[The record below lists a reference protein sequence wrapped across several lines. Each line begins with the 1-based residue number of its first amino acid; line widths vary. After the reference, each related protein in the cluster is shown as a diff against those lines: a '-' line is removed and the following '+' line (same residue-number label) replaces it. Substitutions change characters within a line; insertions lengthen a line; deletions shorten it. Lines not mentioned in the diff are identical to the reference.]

1 MDLIGF
7 IRNKFDFKSLADG
20 KVEGWTLVM
29 FVLWWASGVISITR
43 AGAIGYASLNIYF
56 STWASFFASIYA
68 LDQWGGEKDI
78 LTLRELTRMSITL
91 PSWWIVFWA
100 SIVILGSA
108 ADAARFFDSDDYV
121 FASCATAVGIST
133 ITTVVSA
140 FFILSHYEFFQCC
153 EACSSWLTY
162 GGWFE
167 LAMSIM
173 VNVWLVIALSRLTE
187 PGSIGS
193 AIVGNGF
200 SPQSEEGGESQQSG
214 APSSSPTSY
223 YVPGTNIY
231 LASWTAFIAS
241 GRVTVKWKEA
251 RAIKFAQTSGAKS
264 EEEGGDTEQEGDEED
279 NDESDKG
286 GA

>member
-29 FVLWWASGVISITR
+29 FVLWWASGVTSITR

-56 STWASFFASIYA
+56 STWASLFASIYA

-108 ADAARFFDSDDYV
+108 GDAARFFDSDDYV

-153 EACSSWLTY
+153 KACSSWLTY

-173 VNVWLVIALSRLTE
+173 VNVWLVIALSQLTE
-187 PGSIGS
+187 PGAIGS
-193 AIVGNGF
+193 TIVGNGF

-214 APSSSPTSY
+214 VPSGSRTSY

-231 LASWTAFIAS
+231 IASWTAFIAS

>member
-1 MDLIGF
+1 MIGF

-29 FVLWWASGVISITR
+29 FVLWWASGVTSITR

-56 STWASFFASIYA
+56 STWASLFASIYA
-68 LDQWGGEKDI
+68 LDQWGSEKDI

-108 ADAARFFDSDDYV
+108 GDAARFFDSDDYV

-153 EACSSWLTY
+153 KACSSWLTY

-173 VNVWLVIALSRLTE
+173 VNVWLVIALSQLTE
-187 PGSIGS
+187 PGAIGS
-193 AIVGNGF
+193 TIVGNGF

-214 APSSSPTSY
+214 VPSGSRTSY

-231 LASWTAFIAS
+231 IASWTAFIAS

>member
-1 MDLIGF
+1 MIGF

-29 FVLWWASGVISITR
+29 FVLWWASGVTSITR

-56 STWASFFASIYA
+56 STWASLFASIYA

-108 ADAARFFDSDDYV
+108 GDAARFFDSDDYV

-133 ITTVVSA
+133 ITIVVSA

-153 EACSSWLTY
+153 KACSSWLTY

-173 VNVWLVIALSRLTE
+173 VNVWLVIALSQLTE
-187 PGSIGS
+187 PGAIGS
-193 AIVGNGF
+193 TIVGNGF

-214 APSSSPTSY
+214 VPSGSRTSY

-231 LASWTAFIAS
+231 IASWTAFIAS

>member
-1 MDLIGF
+1 
-7 IRNKFDFKSLADG
+7 
-20 KVEGWTLVM
+20 M
-29 FVLWWASGVISITR
+29 FVLWWASGVTSITR

-56 STWASFFASIYA
+56 STWASLFASIYA

-108 ADAARFFDSDDYV
+108 GDAARFFDSDDYV

-153 EACSSWLTY
+153 KACSSWLTY

-173 VNVWLVIALSRLTE
+173 VNVWLVIALSQLTE
-187 PGSIGS
+187 PGAIGS
-193 AIVGNGF
+193 TIVGNGF

-214 APSSSPTSY
+214 VPSGSRTSY

-231 LASWTAFIAS
+231 IASWTAFIAS

>member
-1 MDLIGF
+1 MIGF

-29 FVLWWASGVISITR
+29 FVLWWASGVTSITR
-43 AGAIGYASLNIYF
+43 AGGIGYASLNIYF
-56 STWASFFASIYA
+56 STWASLFASIYA

-108 ADAARFFDSDDYV
+108 GDAARFFDSDDYV

-140 FFILSHYEFFQCC
+140 FFILSHYEFFQCW

-173 VNVWLVIALSRLTE
+173 VNVWLVIALSQLTE
-187 PGSIGS
+187 PGAIGS
-193 AIVGNGF
+193 TIVGNGF

-214 APSSSPTSY
+214 VPSGSRTSY

-231 LASWTAFIAS
+231 IASWTAFIAS

>member
-1 MDLIGF
+1 MIGF

-29 FVLWWASGVISITR
+29 FVLWWASGVTSITR

-56 STWASFFASIYA
+56 STWASLFASIYA

-108 ADAARFFDSDDYV
+108 GDAARFFDSDDYV

-140 FFILSHYEFFQCC
+140 FFILSHYEFFQCW

-173 VNVWLVIALSRLTE
+173 VNVWLVIALSQLTE
-187 PGSIGS
+187 PGAIGS
-193 AIVGNGF
+193 TIVGNGF

-214 APSSSPTSY
+214 VPSGSRTSY

-231 LASWTAFIAS
+231 IASWTAFIAS

>member
-29 FVLWWASGVISITR
+29 FVLWWASGVTSITR

-56 STWASFFASIYA
+56 STWASLFASIYA

-108 ADAARFFDSDDYV
+108 GDAARFFDSDDYV

-140 FFILSHYEFFQCC
+140 FFILSHYEFFQCW

-173 VNVWLVIALSRLTE
+173 VNVWLVIALSQLTE
-187 PGSIGS
+187 PGAIGS
-193 AIVGNGF
+193 TIVGNGF

-214 APSSSPTSY
+214 VPSGSRTSY

-231 LASWTAFIAS
+231 IASWTAFIAS